1 MTLAVHWP
9 RPTRR
14 PASGGAASSPLRSE
28 AELRKRSERRREV
41 VLLGLVLLGIA
52 IFFIGYATGQSDET
66 FRTNWYSPLKGT
78 SAASHTFGSVQGGP
92 IQPNGNT
99 PLLVTVRGLPILP
112 GSEHYVLYVLKAKGG
127 PLRCGA
133 FSVGAGTTQV
143 NLSYPG
149 LPKEPHGW
157 EIAREKAGST
167 GIGKIVARTA

>member
-1 MTLAVHWP
+1 
-9 RPTRR
+9 
-14 PASGGAASSPLRSE
+14 
-28 AELRKRSERRREV
+28 
-41 VLLGLVLLGIA
+41 
-52 IFFIGYATGQSDET
+52 
-66 FRTNWYSPLKGT
+66 
-78 SAASHTFGSVQGGP
+78 
-92 IQPNGNT
+92 
-99 PLLVTVRGLPILP
+99 VTVRGLPILP

-127 PLRCGA
+127 PFRCGA